1 MTMANGTKFR
11 QEVVNTVRESYRT
24 FIPVLDAV
32 IPSTVRLAEIST
44 SNCSIFK
51 HEPHGRA
58 AKAYETLVGEVIEL
72 EEKQRRRTSDIAR

>member
-44 SNCSIFK
+44 SNRSIFK
-51 HEPHGRA
+51 HEPRGRA
-58 AKAYETLVGEVIEL
+58 AKAYETLVGEVMEL

>member
-1 MTMANGTKFR
+1 MTMSNGTKFR
-11 QEVVNTVRESYRT
+11 QEVVNTVRENYRT

-51 HEPHGRA
+51 HEPRGRA
-58 AKAYETLVGEVIEL
+58 AKAYETPVREVMEL
-72 EEKQRRRTSDIAR
+72 EEKQRRRPFDNAR